1 MRAMPAAAPASAR
14 TPPPA
19 GTPVWRTPRKR
30 SWKAKQ
36 AASTPAEAAISAQP
50 PYERWISS
58 TANSG
63 TSKPVAMANTPPTQ
77 ASDAATSS
85 TEPRRDEIAT
95 ATAPTVAATIV
106 AAR

>member
-1 MRAMPAAAPASAR
+1 MPAADPASAS

-19 GTPVWRTPRKR
+19 GMPVWRTSRKR
-30 SWKAKQ
+30 SWNAKQ
-36 AASTPAEAAISAQP
+36 AARTPAEAAISAQP
-50 PYERWISS
+50 PYERLISS

-85 TEPRRDEIAT
+85 TELRRDEIAT
-95 ATAPTVAATIV
+95 AATPTAAATIV